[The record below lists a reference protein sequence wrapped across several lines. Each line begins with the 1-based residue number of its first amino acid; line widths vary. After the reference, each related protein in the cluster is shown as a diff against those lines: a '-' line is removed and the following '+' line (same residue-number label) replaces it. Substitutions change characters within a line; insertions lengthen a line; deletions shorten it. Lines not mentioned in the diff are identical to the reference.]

1 MELFISTTEEKE
13 KEVKTAFMGAIRKLS
28 GYPVLPADIK
38 VEFVFKEED
47 FINVQIFIRG
57 AKEAF
62 SLVDVL
68 YNDAERF
75 LRSLQ
80 SEVSEELFKYL
91 LFNNRISYMSF
102 YLNLYRKVRLTIL
115 EELSGE
121 KHCHELLIRK

>member
-28 GYPVLPADIK
+28 GYPLPPADIK

-57 AKEAF
+57 AREAF
-62 SLVDVL
+62 SLLDVL

-75 LRSLQ
+75 LTSLQ

-102 YLNLYRKVRLTIL
+102 YLNLYKKVRLTII
-115 EELSGE
+115 EELSGRQYQQ
-121 KHCHELLIRK
+121 ELIFKK